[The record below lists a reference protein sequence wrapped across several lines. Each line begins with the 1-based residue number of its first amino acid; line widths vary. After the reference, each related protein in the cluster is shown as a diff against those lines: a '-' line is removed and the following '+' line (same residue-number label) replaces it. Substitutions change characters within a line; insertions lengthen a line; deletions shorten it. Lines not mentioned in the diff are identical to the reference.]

1 MAPLSRPHIATAA
14 LALTL
19 GATTL
24 LGGCVVVSPRHH
36 FRPVVV
42 EPYRAPVVVEPYR
55 APRRYGYDR
64 Y

>member
-1 MAPLSRPHIATAA
+1 MVPFSRHSIAAAA
-14 LALTL
+14 LTLTL

-24 LGGCVVVSPRHH
+24 LGGCVVVEPRRHV
-36 FRPVVV
+36 RPVVV